1 MTESTEPAK
10 RHFYQAIGIV
20 EGQLDI
26 DGVQGQLLIGKA
38 TYPASSSPKTRLK
51 HQPGQSQHFKVY
63 PNVQGGRL
71 TFNVINI
78 VNEAPPVFTLKGCWE
93 IHHHEPRFVI
103 YRNPLQSKNSGL
115 LSIPLS
121 LDWDH
126 APPPD
131 GQFWEL
137 EAALNGSQFTVLKTN
152 GPFTPPRKAIPSQDW
167 VKAPKADLAKQPVAP
182 PRLKAQGAA
191 PPAPPAIALPPATS
205 LTIQEIRDMATPAK
219 VQLTCK
225 LNQVPAYRDRPD
237 KQVEFFLSDGN
248 DRIFTVRMK
257 PKLFKKL
264 IDHGYEQWVAAITGE
279 LGPATETGFELLNP
293 TIQMFEKKTPVDAPT
308 EQANAPST
316 ASNLPSDKA
325 AQGSAVKRKNLL
337 DGVRMK

>member
-1 MTESTEPAK
+1 MTESREPAK

-26 DGVQGQLLIGKA
+26 DGVQGQLLIGK
-38 TYPASSSPKTRLK
+38 TVYPAITSPKTRSK
-51 HQPGQSQHFKVY
+51 HQPGQTQRFKVY
-63 PNVQGGRL
+63 PNVQGGQL
-71 TFNVINI
+71 TFNVINV
-78 VNEAPPVFTLKGCWE
+78 VNEVPPLFTLKGCWE
-93 IHHHEPRFVI
+93 IDHHEPRLVI
-103 YRNPLQSKNSGL
+103 YRNQLQSKNNGL

-121 LDWDH
+121 LEWEK

-137 EAALNGSQFTVLKTN
+137 EAALNGNQFTVLKAT
-152 GPFTPPRKAIPSQDW
+152 GPFATPPKALPAQDW
-167 VKAPKADLAKQPVAP
+167 VKATKADRAKQPVAP
-182 PRLKAQGAA
+182 PRLKAQGTLPPVIA
-191 PPAPPAIALPPATS
+191 PPLATS

-225 LNQVPAYRDRPD
+225 LNQVPASRDLPD
-237 KQVEFFLSDGN
+237 KQVEFFLRDDN
-248 DRIFTVRMK
+248 NRIFTVRMK

-293 TIQMFEKKTPVDAPT
+293 TVQVFEKKAPAEAPT
-308 EQANAPST
+308 GQVNAPPNT
-316 ASNLPSDKA
+316 SNPSSDKA
-325 AQGSAVKRKNLL
+325 AQGSVGRRKNLL